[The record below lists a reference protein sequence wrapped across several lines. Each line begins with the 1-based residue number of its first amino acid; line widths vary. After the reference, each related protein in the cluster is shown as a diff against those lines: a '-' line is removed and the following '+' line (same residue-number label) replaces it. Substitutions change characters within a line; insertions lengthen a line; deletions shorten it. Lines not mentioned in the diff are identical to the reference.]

1 MFRRSKLLVAA
12 LAAAAVTLAGCAD
25 NGGNEPADTGAQ
37 SAGFP
42 VTVGAV
48 TVDQRPERI
57 VSLAPVATEMLF
69 EIGAGPQVVAVDDM
83 SNFPADAPRTD
94 LSGYQPNVEA
104 IAAKSPD
111 LVVTTGDPNDLI
123 AQLTKLKIPVYLA
136 PAAVTL
142 DDTYRQLTELGQLT
156 GRVDEAGDTVS
167 RMQDEITKLT
177 RDLPKRT
184 APLTYYYELD
194 TTYYSV
200 TSTTFVGT
208 VFAMAGLESIADAS
222 DADGAAGG
230 YPQLSQET
238 IIKADPDFIF
248 LADTKCCGQTAAT
261 VAQRPGWS
269 TMSAVRD
276 GRVVGLDDDIASRW
290 GPRTVDLLRVVIDAV
305 TKVPA

>member
-1 MFRRSKLLVAA
+1 MFRRSKLLVAT

-25 NGGNEPADTGAQ
+25 NSNEPAESGAQ

-48 TVDQRPERI
+48 TLEERPERI
-57 VSLAPVATEMLF
+57 VSLGPVATEMLF
-69 EIGAGPQVVAVDDM
+69 EIGAGPQVVAVDDQ
-83 SNFPADAPRTD
+83 SNYPADAPRTD

-111 LVVTTGDPNDLI
+111 LVVTTDDLNDVV

-136 PAAVTL
+136 PAATTL

-156 GRVDEAGDTVS
+156 GHADEAGDTVA
-167 RMQDEITKLT
+167 RMRDEITKLT

-200 TSTTFVGT
+200 TSKTFVGT
-208 VFAMAGLESIADAS
+208 VFEMAGLENIADAS
-222 DADGAAGG
+222 DPDGKAGG

-248 LADTKCCGQTAAT
+248 LADTKCCGQNAAT

-269 TMSAVRD
+269 AMSAVRD
-276 GRVVGLDDDIASRW
+276 GRVVELDDDIASRW

-305 TKVPA
+305 AKA